1 MRIAADFSTGGEV
14 CRYKFVG
21 RGIFGCGI
29 FGGFIEC
36 VTGGVVLTSARIAF
50 MKETD
55 LWMGGEKSDS

>member
-1 MRIAADFSTGGEV
+1 MRIAAGFSTGGEV
-14 CRYKFVG
+14 CKYKFVG

-36 VTGGVVLTSARIAF
+36 AIGGVSITSARIAF
-50 MKETD
+50 IKETD